1 MSQRNSQLI
10 VSLCRETILINRGWV
25 GKKQV
30 NPLTRP
36 LGQVE
41 GELEITG
48 VVRLNESRP
57 QFSPESRGS
66 QYLYRDLPKMCV
78 QTGSD
83 PYFLDARS
91 ESNTPGGPIGGQ
103 TRVTL
108 RNEHLSYVVTWF
120 ALSGCTSYVWFQQVY
135 RRIPKF

>member
-1 MSQRNSQLI
+1 M
-10 VSLCRETILINRGWV
+10 

-30 NPLTRP
+30 NPITRP
-36 LGQVE
+36 AGQVQ
-41 GELEITG
+41 GEVEITG

-66 QYLYRDLPKMCV
+66 QYLYRDLVKMCV
-78 QTGSD
+78 QTGAD
-83 PYFLDARS
+83 PYYLDART

-120 ALSGCTSYVWFQQVY
+120 ALSGCTAYVWFNQVY
-135 RRIPKF
+135 KRVPRF